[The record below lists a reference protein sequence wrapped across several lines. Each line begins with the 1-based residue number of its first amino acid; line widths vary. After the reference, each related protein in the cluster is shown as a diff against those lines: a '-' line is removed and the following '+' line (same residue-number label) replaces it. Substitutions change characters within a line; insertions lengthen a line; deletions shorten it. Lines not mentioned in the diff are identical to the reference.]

1 MKHDVSGSSVR
12 DPFLGVLFVT
22 FSGVNLRDP
31 QFGVMKKKV
40 TKWKKHLSIL
50 FDSGFL
56 GPCRSTPENQWDFVK
71 VVFRE

>member
-31 QFGVMKKKV
+31 QFGVMKKRSQNGR
-40 TKWKKHLSIL
+40 SIL
-50 FDSGFL
+50 ASYLIQDSL
-56 GPCRSTPENQWDFVK
+56 GPADQHRKTNGIS
-71 VVFRE
+71 